1 MNISKYIGEIEAEL
15 QNMELNK
22 MIAEIRSTNVDD
34 SLKIIEVGG
43 MFFLVLGRGVQN
55 IRLTCQS
62 VRPTTDPPALC
73 GSLS

>member
-1 MNISKYIGEIEAEL
+1 MVEWPIMNISKYIGEIEAEL

-43 MFFLVLGRGVQN
+43 MFLSVSILANYFSFSCTSDFLF
-55 IRLTCQS
+55 
-62 VRPTTDPPALC
+62 
-73 GSLS
+73 

>member
-1 MNISKYIGEIEAEL
+1 MVEWPIMNISKYIGEIEAEL

-43 MFFLVLGRGVQN
+43 MFPLVLG
-55 IRLTCQS
+55 
-62 VRPTTDPPALC
+62 
-73 GSLS
+73 